1 MPIYRNETHRT
12 NGTPA
17 ITNARTNSTV
27 GTKCPYS
34 VVNLPRWGPAKVSLA
49 YWRRQSRS
57 IRVLDVPYGQL
68 GVRADDGGLVSFVSA
83 KLSSLDSLGRRRD
96 PVVQI
101 FNTSYTVSREPTAM
115 EDSTKNVRDPR
126 FVGIGDL
133 HLDGRLQ
140 KYLPTNLNEF
150 ILDEV
155 RLVLAKALKQGVRTC
170 VFYGDICDK
179 PLMSYDAHVRL
190 IDLIR
195 EHAESF
201 NFLFVKGNH
210 DHLSAGETSLDLL
223 AHMRLPNAKF
233 AVDKPKTF
241 FKNTDHPLVL
251 HPWPHHKDAVRGGA
265 TNVFHV
271 ETKGSLMDSGRPS
284 PTKIEID
291 QKCFWVAGH
300 LHTNHLNYS
309 GTIYQTSFG
318 EKAEKFFHI
327 VDPRGRQIKSVPHRP
342 KYRLENVVINSR
354 EELVEKIPDDPNTL
368 VKLFVKSRVI
378 IDSGELD
385 RYPNVVK
392 HNSFKTKQE
401 LEALVM
407 EDFSLDDVS
416 GTANFDVHGA
426 LTDWLE
432 AENVDKDLRKRVLL
446 LDKQLLSNNQPLG
459 VTTDDGDA
467 DGIGHNLKKR
477 K

>member
-1 MPIYRNETHRT
+1 MT
-12 NGTPA
+12 
-17 ITNARTNSTV
+17 
-27 GTKCPYS
+27 
-34 VVNLPRWGPAKVSLA
+34 
-49 YWRRQSRS
+49 S
-57 IRVLDVPYGQL
+57 IVC
-68 GVRADDGGLVSFVSA
+68 
-83 KLSSLDSLGRRRD
+83 
-96 PVVQI
+96 
-101 FNTSYTVSREPTAM
+101 
-115 EDSTKNVRDPR
+115 
-126 FVGIGDL
+126 GIGDL

-140 KYLPTNLNEF
+140 KYLPTDLNEF
-150 ILDEV
+150 IINEV
-155 RLVLAKALKQGVRTC
+155 RLC
-170 VFYGDICDK
+170 VIRAVKLGARIVILYGDIGDK
-179 PLMSYDAHVRL
+179 PILSYSAHILLLGLFAEFPNIRWILMS
-190 IDLIR
+190 
-195 EHAESF
+195 
-201 NFLFVKGNH
+201 GNH
-210 DHLSAGETSLDLL
+210 DHGNVNQNSLDLL
-223 AHMRLPNAKF
+223 DKLSIANLSVVTRKPRVFMRNSDCPIN
-233 AVDKPKTF
+233 VM
-241 FKNTDHPLVL
+241 
-251 HPWPHHKDAVRGGA
+251 PWPFHKETVRGML
-265 TNVFHV
+265 NVLHV

-354 EELVEKIPDDPNTL
+354 EELAEKIPDDPNTL